1 MITINGK
8 TISQALTVK
17 MKPFNKDA
25 TALIPST
32 ASPVLK
38 TMLTI
43 KIEAAFPYEV
53 DNVDEWTVNMTLLEL
68 SK

>member
-38 TMLTI
+38 TMLII
-43 KIEAAFPYEV
+43 KIEAAFPY
-53 DNVDEWTVNMTLLEL
+53 
-68 SK
+68 